1 MIFKNLDSSVNVRNA
16 AASII
21 YYENVKMIMAVGD
34 GLMIW
39 VHLICA
45 SIWVGGSIFIGL
57 ILVPV
62 LKSYT
67 RSLEEMV
74 ALMVKV
80 GRRFNKVSVP
90 AFAALIATG
99 IYNSRAFL
107 DDPGALLD
115 TTYGI
120 ILLTKIILVV
130 GTIVTYIV
138 HVRLL
143 DADMERRLMSGQG
156 GNIYVQSV
164 RTKIIILG
172 EIIVIL
178 SVTILLLAALLDS
191 GI

>member
-1 MIFKNLDSSVNVRNA
+1 MSEIC
-16 AASII
+16 SINNI
-21 YYENVKMIMAVGD
+21 LRKCQDDDVAVSD
-34 GLMIW
+34 ALMVW

-57 ILVPV
+57 VLVPV
-62 LKSYT
+62 LKSHT
-67 RSLEEMV
+67 KTVEEMV
-74 ALMVKV
+74 ALMVKI
-80 GRRFNKVSVP
+80 GRRFNKVTLP
-90 AFAALIATG
+90 AFAALIASG

-107 DDPGALLD
+107 GDPSALLD

-120 ILLTKIILVV
+120 ILLTKVILVV

-143 DADMERRLMSGQG
+143 DADMERKIMSGQG

-178 SVTILLLAALLDS
+178 SVTILLLAAFLDS

>member
-1 MIFKNLDSSVNVRNA
+1 LVCS
-16 AASII
+16 
-21 YYENVKMIMAVGD
+21 
-34 GLMIW
+34 
-39 VHLICA
+39 

-57 ILVPV
+57 VLVPV

-67 RSLEEMV
+67 KSLEEMV
-74 ALMVKV
+74 GLMVKV
-80 GRRFNKVSVP
+80 GRRFNKVTVP
-90 AFAALIATG
+90 AFAALVASG
-99 IYNSRAFL
+99 IYNSRAFFS
-107 DDPGALLD
+107 DPGSLFD

-120 ILLTKIILVV
+120 ILLTKVILVV

-143 DADMERRLMSGQG
+143 NADMERKIMSGQG

-164 RTKIIILG
+164 RTKIIVLG

-178 SVTILLLAALLDS
+178 SVTILLLAALLGS

>member
-1 MIFKNLDSSVNVRNA
+1 M
-16 AASII
+16 
-21 YYENVKMIMAVGD
+21 MMAVLD

-57 ILVPV
+57 VLVPV
-62 LKSYT
+62 L
-67 RSLEEMV
+67 RSHTETLEEMV
-74 ALMVKV
+74 ALMVKI
-80 GRRFNKVSVP
+80 GRRFNKVTLP
-90 AFAALIATG
+90 AFAALIASG

-107 DDPGALLD
+107 GDPSTLLD

-120 ILLTKIILVV
+120 ILLTKVILVV
-130 GTIVTYIV
+130 GTIVTYVV

-143 DADMERRLMSGQG
+143 DADLERKIMSGQG

-178 SVTILLLAALLDS
+178 SVIILLLAAFLDS

>member
-1 MIFKNLDSSVNVRNA
+1 M
-16 AASII
+16 
-21 YYENVKMIMAVGD
+21 MMAVAD
-34 GLMIW
+34 GLVTW

-62 LKSYT
+62 LKSHT
-67 RSLEEMV
+67 NTLEEMV
-74 ALMVKV
+74 GLMVKV
-80 GRRFNKVSVP
+80 GRRFNKVTIP

-99 IYNSRAFL
+99 VYNSRGFL
-107 DDPGALLD
+107 GDPGALLD

-120 ILLTKIILVV
+120 LLLAKIILVV
-130 GTIVTYIV
+130 GTIATYIV
-138 HVRLL
+138 HVKLL
-143 DADMERRLMSGQG
+143 NADMERKIMSGKG

-164 RTKIIILG
+164 RTKIVILG

-178 SVTILLLAALLDS
+178 SVAILLLAALLDS